1 MKDIYEGHMGSLP
14 KYLTVFNDK
23 LYFSADDKIHGKE
36 LWVYDGTNDPSMVK
50 DIYEGS
56 LGSDPSY
63 LRAFNEKLYF
73 CASDLGNG
81 NELWIFDGINEPTML
96 NEIYYG
102 YNDSNPMYFNIF
114 KNRLYFIATDRNNGY
129 ELWVYDPAINPTDI
143 EEVLSIYNSGKSFK
157 VYPNPTHI
165 ELNIDLGQTYHD
177 IVLTDKNITGN
188 ITTIKS
194 FRTTSKIIYK
204 ITGPKGLYFIEINSK
219 EGNPSLIKIMK
230 N

>member
-1 MKDIYEGHMGSLP
+1 MKRKLYFILTLYITIILVNAQNPSMVFDINQDGSAFFGYYGVGWSP
-14 KYLTVFNDK
+14 DFTIFNDK
-23 LYFSADDKIHGKE
+23 LYFLADDGLHG
-36 LWVYDGTNDPSMVK
+36 V
-50 DIYEGS
+50 
-56 LGSDPSY
+56 
-63 LRAFNEKLYF
+63 
-73 CASDLGNG
+73 
-81 NELWIFDGINEPTML
+81 
-96 NEIYYG
+96 
-102 YNDSNPMYFNIF
+102 
-114 KNRLYFIATDRNNGY
+114 

-177 IVLTDKNITGN
+177 IVLTVKNITGN